1 MDVGHI
7 IDALERLF
15 NDEDEPARIVFW
27 NDPDGEFVELLPDI
41 TLEGVEVINLDGAGA
56 LETKVRIEHEDPYR
70 PISAVFAC

>member
-41 TLEGVEVINLDGAGA
+41 ALEGVEVINLDGAGSTRNKGA
-56 LETKVRIEHEDPYR
+56 YR
-70 PISAVFAC
+70 A